1 MWNTLTLVKKKQQKK
16 HQKKSIKKIKGICQK
31 KALEDSK
38 KYWEMGLAFTIS
50 QGAKT
55 LRPRWDNL
63 IPVKNHQIGL
73 CNWKTRKAFDKLLKY
88 QNNPCNIGKCD
99 YNSTIFQGLKHP
111 PESHASISVK
121 KLQFSLWNW
130 KTWKV
135 FERS

>member
-1 MWNTLTLVKKKQQKK
+1 MVTCLKKHWKTPLNVKHAYISQKKQQKK

-111 PESHASISVK
+111 PRVARLNISQK
-121 KLQFSLWNW
+121 A
-130 KTWKV
+130 TI
-135 FERS
+135 